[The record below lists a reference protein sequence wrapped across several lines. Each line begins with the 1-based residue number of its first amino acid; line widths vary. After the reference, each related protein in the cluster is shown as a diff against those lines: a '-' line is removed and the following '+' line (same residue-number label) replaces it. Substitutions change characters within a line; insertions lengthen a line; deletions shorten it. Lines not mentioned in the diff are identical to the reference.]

1 MRLGFWPKFIKP
13 LKKTF
18 MLSFPPSQ
26 LFSLFPSLTSILLS
40 FLCVRQSHPKQDR
53 DILVCVCERE
63 REREQDL
70 CVFSFES
77 ENPLEIEEEKCSA
90 VPMEL
95 NTPNK
100 NLIPSANPPSQFEVY
115 FL

>member
-1 MRLGFWPKFIKP
+1 
-13 LKKTF
+13 
-18 MLSFPPSQ
+18 
-26 LFSLFPSLTSILLS
+26 
-40 FLCVRQSHPKQDR
+40 V
-53 DILVCVCERE
+53 

-77 ENPLEIEEEKCSA
+77 ENPLEAEEEKCSA